1 MWEIGNFQSTPR
13 CHKHEMREGEAAKPE
28 DQGTTKYTYY

>member
-1 MWEIGNFQSTPR
+1 MWEIGNFPR

-28 DQGTTKYTYY
+28 DKGTTKYTYY